1 MQRLCQGGNSD
12 LVLRYFELQLL
23 GKVGYRPQL
32 EQCVACHKPL
42 KETANSFCPGAGG
55 MVCSSCRPTQPFA
68 YPLSLEAQKALRL
81 LQGGDYETAS
91 RMTLTPELS
100 HQIAVVIRNYI
111 RYLLE
116 RDVKSAAW
124 LDALKAQS
132 APT

>member
-1 MQRLCQGGNSD
+1 
-12 LVLRYFELQLL
+12 
-23 GKVGYRPQL
+23 
-32 EQCVACHKPL
+32 
-42 KETANSFCPGAGG
+42 
-55 MVCSSCRPTQPFA
+55 
-68 YPLSLEAQKALRL
+68 
-81 LQGGDYETAS
+81 
-91 RMTLTPELS
+91 MTLTPELS